1 MLTKIHPH
9 LLLGVFGLAAT
20 FFLLVSMFSSGQIAI
35 WSIVICGF
43 FNSIMFPNIFALGI
57 AGLGPMTS
65 KGSGLIM
72 TAVVGG
78 AVVPLLLGAAA
89 DKMGIQHSFFIP
101 LICYLFIAYYGFVG
115 HKPSRTVTA

>member
-20 FFLLVSMFSSGQIAI
+20 FFLLVSMFSSGMVAI
-35 WSIVICGF
+35 WAIVICGF

-57 AGLGPMTS
+57 AGLGPLTS

-78 AVVPLLLGAAA
+78 AVLPLALGKAGAQSGLPHA
-89 DKMGIQHSFFIP
+89 VIIP
-101 LICYLFIAYYGFVG
+101 ASCYPFNA
-115 HKPSRTVTA
+115 S